1 MKFSRSTGYGLIAA
15 SYIAKNGDSKTAI
28 LASSIAKEFEIPLEY
43 LLKILQNLVRA
54 NVLRSKRGPRGG
66 FYLARAKE
74 DINLLEI
81 IEAVDGPANSQIQ
94 LPEKCDEL
102 PYMQHISDA
111 CEKAV
116 DTTKEVLI
124 AIKLSSVIED

>member
-15 SYIAKNGDSKTAI
+15 AYIAKNGDPKTAI
-28 LASSIAKEFEIPLEY
+28 LASSIAKEFDIPLEY

-66 FYLARAKE
+66 FYLAKQPG

-81 IEAVDGPANSQIQ
+81 IEAVDGPANSEIQ
-94 LPEKCDEL
+94 LPERCDEL
-102 PYMQHISDA
+102 PYMKHITDA
-111 CEKAV
+111 CKEAV
-116 DTTKEVLI
+116 DKTKNVLVNV
-124 AIKLSSVIED
+124 KLSAVIKG